1 MEERIGTSGIAVLA
15 DHDIEGHARL
25 LWNTLESEGWTELYP
40 IEMLMFADVGL
51 ATDSTDRNVWR
62 FAQAH
67 QMILLTANRNMED
80 ENSLEQTLREENT
93 AVSLPVLT
101 VRRPEYLKRR
111 IYREQC
117 AEKLLEIAIDIHK
130 YLGTGR
136 FFIP

>member
-1 MEERIGTSGIAVLA
+1 MEERTGTSGITVLA
-15 DHDIEGHARL
+15 DHDIEGHAKL

-51 ATDSTDRNVWR
+51 ATDSNDRDVWR

-93 AVSLPVLT
+93 PVSLPVLT
-101 VRRPEYLKRR
+101 VRRQEYLKKR

-130 YLGTGR
+130 YLGAGR